1 MKGKIMTE
9 VTTTEPQLSK
19 FDLLKQEAN
28 NKIASMTL
36 DDIAG
41 YIAQLRVNNEEARN
55 ATSAVRGRLQ
65 QFVDSAT
72 EFLKEHIKDGAD
84 SDELKEFAE
93 ELEIELTKE
102 VSVKFTVD
110 YEATLTVPFDYDI
123 DSITDGDFDV
133 SIRFTSREDD
143 VELENDS
150 AEVED
155 FEVEEA

>member
-1 MKGKIMTE
+1 MTE
-9 VTTTEPQLSK
+9 VTTEPQLSP
-19 FDLLKQEAN
+19 FDIKKQEAN
-28 NKIASMTL
+28 NKINDMTM

-41 YIAQLRVNNEEARN
+41 YIATLQLNLEERANNN
-55 ATSAVRGRLQ
+55 SAVRKRLQ
-65 QFVDSAT
+65 ETVDTVTKFIKEHLTDGANVDD
-72 EFLKEHIKDGAD
+72 LKE
-84 SDELKEFAE
+84 LAE

-150 AEVED
+150 AEIED

>member
-1 MKGKIMTE
+1 MTE

-102 VSVKFTVD
+102 LKVTFRVD
-110 YEATLTVPFDYDI
+110 YEATITVPFDYDE
-123 DSITDGDFDV
+123 DSITDSDFDV
-133 SIRFTSREDD
+133 EISFTSREDD
-143 VELENDS
+143 VELNDDS
-150 AEVED
+150 TDIED